1 MSRSSSGPL
10 KFIKPLLIVLVGVS
24 IFTAL
29 KATRPDAKIRPVIE
43 TPLVVDVQEVT
54 AQDTP
59 IVIEAQGTTSP
70 AQKIELRAEVT
81 GRLVW
86 KSEALLPGGRVQQGA
101 PLARLD
107 GRDYEIALR
116 QQQAS
121 LGRARLELQVE
132 SGRKKVAEREW
143 ALLKRQKTNATT
155 LREPQYAAAQMGLE
169 AAESGLQKAQLNL
182 DRTTIRAPF
191 NGFVERQSA
200 DVGQFVTP
208 QMSLGSFVG
217 SDRFWVTVKVPTHKL
232 AWIQFPQ
239 GEQSGSPV
247 KVWQDV
253 GAQRI
258 ERRGQ
263 VVQLAGSLDAAGR
276 MAQVLIEIKDP
287 LGLDAPESNSLP
299 MLLGSFVNID
309 IQGKV
314 MTQAVQVPRRAVA
327 RVPKFLSWAR
337 ITAWK
342 FVTSPSSGAQ
352 KNSFISPMVSQRAT
366 ESSSAAF
373 TGPLGEHSW
382 KPWEPQVH
390 KLRPRLLEIA
400 VKPNERQLQS
410 RYQGNFRLDG
420 QQLRGIQPLDVHSH
434 HRWHHLRRPG
444 QVGGVSSV

>member
-10 KFIKPLLIVLVGVS
+10 KFLKPVLIVLVGMS

-107 GRDYEIALR
+107 GRDYEIALC
-116 QQQAS
+116 QQQAC

-143 ALLKRQKTNATT
+143 ALLKRQKTNANTLA

-258 ERRGQ
+258 ERRGR

-314 MTQAVQVPRRAVA
+314 MTQAVQVPRRAVQEGSKVLVMGKDN
-327 RVPKFLSWAR
+327 RLEIRDVTIQWRSKEFVYISDGLTTGDR
-337 ITAWK
+337 II
-342 FVTSPSSGAQ
+342 
-352 KNSFISPMVSQRAT
+352 ISRI
-366 ESSSAAF
+366 
-373 TGPLGEHSW
+373 H
-382 KPWEPQVH
+382 
-390 KLRPRLLEIA
+390 RPIGGTLLEA
-400 VKPNERQLQS
+400 MGAASPQTETTVARDSGEAQ
-410 RYQGNFRLDG
+410 
-420 QQLRGIQPLDVHSH
+420 
-434 HRWHHLRRPG
+434 
-444 QVGGVSSV
+444 